1 MSQSTSSS
9 KETRLVPQE
18 ICDKFSSQLCLDV
31 TQFVMKHINEGKPHD
46 EYIDI
51 LKQSASNPQ
60 AVAQMG
66 LDGAPPEGGISLT
79 SQPDSSIPGEKLW
92 EEILHNLRKDLHSR
106 AYISLSASEVANL
119 VNNGLDGDDQA
130 NNKSVTDK
138 RKDCIV
144 FTCGHHYDRQTFQST
159 TIPQWLGIMGKLPV
173 PLPTSAEVFSTQY
186 SKGEGFLPMACPRCV
201 HSGLHQEQLK
211 QEANKQN

>member
-1 MSQSTSSS
+1 MSTSTSA
-9 KETRLVPQE
+9 KETRLIPQE

-31 TQFVMKHINEGKPHD
+31 TQVVMQHISEGKPHQ

-51 LKQSASNPQ
+51 VKEAATNPQ

-66 LDGAPPEGGISLT
+66 LGDKPPEGGISLT
-79 SQPDSSIPGEKLW
+79 NQQDSSVPEEKLW

-119 VNNGLDGDDQA
+119 VNNGLDGEDQ
-130 NNKSVTDK
+130 K

-159 TIPQWLGIMGKLPV
+159 TIPQWLGIMGKLAV
-173 PLPTSAEVFSTQY
+173 PHSY
-186 SKGEGFLPMACPRCV
+186 SIP
-201 HSGLHQEQLK
+201 
-211 QEANKQN
+211 